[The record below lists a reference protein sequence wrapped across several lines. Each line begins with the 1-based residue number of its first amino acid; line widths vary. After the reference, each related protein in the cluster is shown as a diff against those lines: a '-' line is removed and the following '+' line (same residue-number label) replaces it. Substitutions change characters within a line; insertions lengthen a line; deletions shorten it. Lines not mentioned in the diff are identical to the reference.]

1 MDRLLRPS
9 QKNSRPKDFAK
20 DPMILSDDAIVNV
33 THAEHVSGYAIKV
46 RFSDG
51 AERVIDFESFL
62 KQSTNPHIANTS
74 RSKNSPVSKSGMEI
88 SSGTTTISATRFASA
103 RSLATFN
110 THLLRAFPEG

>member
-46 RFSDG
+46 HFSDG

-62 KQSTNPHIANTS
+62 KQSTNPHI
-74 RSKNSPVSKSGMEI
+74 RKY
-88 SSGTTTISATRFASA
+88 
-103 RSLATFN
+103 LALEKFVDFHVRN
-110 THLLRAFPEG
+110 GDLVWNDYDLCFPIADLYEGRI